1 MTKQTNEGAPGRSS
15 PILGS
20 GFEGKAVDPLVLFRE
35 WYQHAKMSGLRRKVL
50 GKLYPPIV
58 LHQPDAM
65 VLSTLGVDGYPSSR
79 LVLLKEVSQGGFVFY
94 TNHLS
99 RKAKEMAA
107 NPKVSLVFQWSQP
120 DRQVRVEGEVSQV
133 SVEESDLY
141 WSTRPR
147 GSQLASMASVQSAE
161 IASREVLE
169 AEVKRLELKWKSME
183 TIPRPSHWGGY
194 RVLPRRVEFWEA
206 RVFRLHDRL
215 EFIRE
220 RDPQSGSSWR
230 VRTLS
235 P

>member
-1 MTKQTNEGAPGRSS
+1 MTNQTSKESLGRIS

-20 GFEGKAVDPLVLFRE
+20 WHVGKDLDPLILFRE
-35 WYQHAKMSGLRRKVL
+35 WYDHAKMSGLRRRVL

-65 VLSTLGVDGYPSSR
+65 VLSTLGVDGYPASR

-99 RKAKEMAA
+99 RKAREMVAH
-107 NPKVSLVFQWSQP
+107 PKVSLVFQWSQP

-133 SVEESDLY
+133 SAEESDLY

-169 AEVKRLELKWKSME
+169 AEVKRLESAWGSVDK
-183 TIPRPSHWGGY
+183 IPRPDHWGGY
-194 RVLPRRVEFWEA
+194 RVIPRRVEFWEA

-215 EFIRE
+215 EFVRE
-220 RDPQSGSSWR
+220 GDPKTSSVWKTR
-230 VRTLS
+230 SLS